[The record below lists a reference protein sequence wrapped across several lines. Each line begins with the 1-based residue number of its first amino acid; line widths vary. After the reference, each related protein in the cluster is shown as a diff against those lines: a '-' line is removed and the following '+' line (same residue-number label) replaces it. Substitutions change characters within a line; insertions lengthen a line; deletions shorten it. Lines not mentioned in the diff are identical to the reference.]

1 MKNLRNPLL
10 CLTLALALLLA
21 ACGSSPASPPAPVH
35 ADLSALY
42 EQLCA
47 LPDSGETQLVSE
59 KRLRNF
65 YGIDPDTCPQVILAQ
80 SSDTLRADEIWLIEA
95 GSETQ
100 AEELY
105 ALAQSRIEQLGRE
118 MKDYLPEQ
126 YAVVQKAVLVRS
138 VCYVGL
144 FISPASETMAEQFQQ
159 ALAG

>member
-1 MKNLRNPLL
+1 MKNLRNPRL
-10 CLTLALALLLA
+10 CLILVLALLLA
-21 ACGSSPASPPAPVH
+21 ACGSAPATPAAPVH

-59 KRLRNF
+59 KRMRNF

-95 GSETQ
+95 GSEAQ
-100 AEELY
+100 AEELE
-105 ALAQSRIEQLGRE
+105 ALARSRVEQLGRE

-126 YAVVQKAVLVRS
+126 YAVVEKAELLRVGS
-138 VCYVGL
+138 YVGL
-144 FISPASETMAEQFQQ
+144 FISPASQTMAEQFEQ